1 MQWKSA
7 MKIMNETIV
16 KNDENN
22 EKYVNNENQQT
33 MKISKQWKQR
43 KRRKSWK
50 SAISLTQGHNCRA
63 FGEFRTRY
71 LFVTTLKR
79 GF

>member
-22 EKYVNNENQQT
+22 EKYVNNENQQ
-33 MKISKQWKQR
+33 
-43 KRRKSWK
+43 WK
-50 SAISLTQGHNCRA
+50 SANSENKEKDVNHENQRLVWHKATTVELSVSFVLATCSL
-63 FGEFRTRY
+63 
-71 LFVTTLKR
+71 LP
-79 GF
+79 